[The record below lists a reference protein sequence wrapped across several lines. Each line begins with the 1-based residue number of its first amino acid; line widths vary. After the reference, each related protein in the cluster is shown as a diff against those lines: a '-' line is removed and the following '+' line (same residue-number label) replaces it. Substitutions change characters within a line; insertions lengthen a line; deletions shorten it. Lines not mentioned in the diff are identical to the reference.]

1 MMCCSGFSIQQTP
14 FCVFRYLR
22 RTYVLQ
28 YILDNCNSFWNSK
41 NEILIKD
48 HATVVLGQEH
58 LCSPLRPASCS
69 MYPAHML
76 ENICFHLTL
85 LQITELPLQFTGSW
99 QQLQGEK
106 NLAQLHMWGFFIN
119 LALGVQGSYAHQVY
133 SSMHFRTG
141 TLQS

>member
-1 MMCCSGFSIQQTP
+1 
-14 FCVFRYLR
+14 
-22 RTYVLQ
+22 
-28 YILDNCNSFWNSK
+28 
-41 NEILIKD
+41 
-48 HATVVLGQEH
+48 
-58 LCSPLRPASCS
+58 

-76 ENICFHLTL
+76 KHISFHLTL
-85 LQITELPLQFTGSW
+85 LQITELLPQFTGSW

-106 NLAQLHMWGFFIN
+106 KKLSQLQMWGFFIN

>member
-1 MMCCSGFSIQQTP
+1 MCCSGFSIQQTP
-14 FCVFRYLR
+14 FCVFKYLR

-28 YILDNCNSFWNSK
+28 YILDNSNSFWNSK

-106 NLAQLHMWGFFIN
+106 KFSSIAYVRFFYQSSLRCAGI
-119 LALGVQGSYAHQVY
+119 LCSSSVFKYA
-133 SSMHFRTG
+133 F
-141 TLQS
+141 